1 MTIRGKILAAAAVP
15 LMATGVALTAGGSA
29 HAAGHMPPVPIGY
42 SITASNAYTD
52 SISNI
57 TATFGAPPVSVVGSP
72 RLVQFLPPVD
82 IIQLGATDS
91 LGFPIHWFLSPA
103 SPNPLPAGWTLTPA
117 GRLTPSAPVVPLRTT
132 FTLVANHG
140 LANAIA
146 TVTVTGV
153 SPSTDA
159 VVVTP
164 DTVQLSAPVNSDG
177 TVLFPTIPPGVPETL
192 VGGPAGATFS
202 GGVLSVGTAIT
213 GIYPR
218 VGVTATDAM
227 GASAFEQ
234 FDASVQPVYAPVP
247 WLSEGHAVSLGATRE
262 NVYFIQSG
270 APSWDHFI
278 IIGPGAINGHEG
290 WVNGQLG
297 LNVGVYGGLDAN
309 HGYSVYY
316 QPVIG
321 WGSTAPIPGSRG
333 GHVFFIT
340 HR

>member
-15 LMATGVALTAGGSA
+15 LMAAGVALTAGGSA
-29 HAAGHMPPVPIGY
+29 HAAEHMPPVPIGY

-82 IIQLGATDS
+82 IIQFGATDS
-91 LGFPIHWFLSPA
+91 LGFPITWSLAPFSVLPFGWVLSPT
-103 SPNPLPAGWTLTPA
+103 GT
-117 GRLTPSAPVVPLRTT
+117 LTPSAPVVPLRTT

-159 VVVTP
+159 VIVTP

-177 TVLFPTIPPGVPETL
+177 TVLFPTVPPGVPEAL

-202 GGVLSVGTAIT
+202 GGVLSAGAAVPGV
-213 GIYPR
+213 YPK
-218 VGVTATDAM
+218 VGVSAMDAM
-227 GASAFEQ
+227 GASAFEL

-247 WLSEGHAVSLGATRE
+247 WLSNGHAVSQGATRE
-262 NVYFIQSG
+262 NVYFIQAG

-278 IIGPGAINGHEG
+278 IVGPGAINGHEG

-297 LNVGVYGGLDAN
+297 LNVGVYGGLEAN
-309 HGYSVYY
+309 HGYTVFY
-316 QPVIG
+316 QPVIS
-321 WGSTAPIPGSRG
+321 WGSTTPIPGSRG
-333 GHVFFIT
+333 GSVFFIT
-340 HR
+340 HN